1 MNQIYLLDTDFLRK
15 LDLIQHKKVFAKIT
29 LLTWDEVPVKEIQ
42 GSITSG
48 SINIDG
54 ASAVRR
60 SCSLS
65 MVTNNRDISKTYW
78 TLNSKFK
85 LEIGLENNIESK
97 YPNIVWFKQG
107 IYVFTSIN
115 MSVSTNNYTIN
126 LSGKDKMCLL
136 NGEIGGTIAVS
147 TDFGKIDETKTLET
161 GEIIVE
167 TKSLKIVDII
177 KNMVNVYAEE
187 SWHNIIINNVD
198 EYGFELL
205 EWRSEQPLYMER
217 DTNGNV
223 TQAYVQWQERWG
235 NQDNWKKQKQADDAN
250 DTKYFY
256 SLSPLVDN
264 SDATIIIGETNNYYL
279 IKIEYGET
287 VGYRITDLT
296 YPGDLIA
303 NVGESITSVLDKIK
317 NMFNDF
323 EYFYNVDGQFVFQK
337 KKTYANESYNN
348 IIKQERQT
356 YIEPMMY
363 SSSSSYSFDNGKLI
377 TNFANTPNIANIKN
391 DFSIWGTRKTASG
404 AEVKIHLRKAIDTR
418 PERYNTIGEWDKEK
432 SEWKEE
438 TSKSFDIS
446 NGLDWR
452 EIIYQMALDYYKNN
466 QNPDFNARISQLN
479 QNGYYNKQTNMKFG
493 LTGYEQYYADIQG
506 FWRQLYH
513 PGVFQEDFITESEKK
528 QMARDWLYNEKGN
541 EPTNEE
547 VEAKLNDLEE
557 IDELEEINGFQTILL
572 ETYQQDGWHK
582 NVTEAPYLLNFWFDF
597 IGERAELAEYSIDTI
612 GHRTKAV
619 SENAVAAIEYSQIP
633 SAIFITAEE
642 RDGYSSGD
650 YSGYTFIQ
658 ITDQLKNF
666 FTISSQ
672 GVSAQNKFESLLY
685 NHIFVQES
693 VTITAL
699 PIYYLQPNSRIHVS
713 DKDTGIEGEYLVNKI
728 TIPLQYNGTTSIT
741 ATKVVDKIY

>member
-29 LLTWDEVPVKEIQ
+29 LLTWDEIPIKEIQ

-65 MVTNNRDISKTYW
+65 MVTNDRDISKTYW

-115 MSVSTNNYTIN
+115 MSVTTNNYTIN

-167 TKSLKIVDII
+167 TKSLKIVDVI

-187 SWHNIIINNVD
+187 PWHNIIINNVD

-223 TQAYVQWQERWG
+223 TQAYVQWQGRWG
-235 NQDNWKKQKQADDAN
+235 EQVDWKKQKQAGDAEGTN
-250 DTKYFY
+250 YFY
-256 SLSPLVDN
+256 SLSPLADN
-264 SDATIIIGETNNYYL
+264 NNATLISDNYYL
-279 IKIEYGET
+279 IKVEYGET

-317 NMFNDF
+317 NIFNDF

-348 IIKQERQT
+348 IIKQEGQT
-356 YIEPMMY
+356 YIEPIMY
-363 SSSSSYSFDNGKLI
+363 SSSSSYSFDNGMLI

-404 AEVKIHLRKAIDTR
+404 AEVKIHLRKAIDAR
-418 PERYNTIGEWDKEK
+418 PERYTTCGWNKEEKKWDDELSKEYSINTIYQGD
-432 SEWKEE
+432 
-438 TSKSFDIS
+438 
-446 NGLDWR
+446 NNLDWR
-452 EIIYQMALDYYKNN
+452 EIIYQMAVDYYKCN
-466 QNPDFNARISQLN
+466 QEFEFNARLSEKN
-479 QNGYYNKQTNMKFG
+479 SEGYGPKLTKFG

-513 PGVFQEDFITESEKK
+513 PGVFQGDFITESEKK
-528 QMARDWLYNEKGN
+528 QMARDILVDEGKLDPSEEDIKNKMTSMEYEDYQDILLKSYNE
-541 EPTNEE
+541 
-547 VEAKLNDLEE
+547 
-557 IDELEEINGFQTILL
+557 
-572 ETYQQDGWHK
+572 DGWHK
-582 NVTEAPYLLNFWFDF
+582 NKTEAPYLLNFWFDF
-597 IGERAELAEYSIDTI
+597 IGERAELAEYSIDII
-612 GHRTKAV
+612 GHRTKALD
-619 SENAVAAIEYSQIP
+619 ENAVAAIEYSQIP

-642 RDGYSSGD
+642 RKDYDSGD

-672 GVSAQNKFESLLY
+672 GISAQNKFESLLY

-741 ATKVVDKIY
+741 ATKVVDRIY